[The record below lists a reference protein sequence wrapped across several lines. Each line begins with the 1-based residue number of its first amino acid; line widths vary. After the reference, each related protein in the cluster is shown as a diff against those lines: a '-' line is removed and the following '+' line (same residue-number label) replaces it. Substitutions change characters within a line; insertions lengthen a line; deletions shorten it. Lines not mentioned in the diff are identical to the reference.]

1 MEEEI
6 AETKIPLGEKEEE
19 SEEQKEDL
27 PSNESNSLTLTLYD
41 MQQLPWL
48 KKDKNKLSNAFP
60 TVICDEFNDTPLSM
74 PPIDIFDNKK
84 HVLCDSYIVEFV
96 NDATENYYER
106 GKYGCWSS
114 HVTKIPLFLLQ
125 VLKLHLL
132 YLPMLNALC
141 FIDLFSY
148 KMPMHRKRVRLKCV

>member
-1 MEEEI
+1 
-6 AETKIPLGEKEEE
+6 
-19 SEEQKEDL
+19 
-27 PSNESNSLTLTLYD
+27 

-74 PPIDIFDNKK
+74 PPIGIFDNKK
-84 HVLCDSYIVEFV
+84 HVLCASYIVEFV
-96 NDATENYYER
+96 NDANENYYEI

-132 YLPMLNALC
+132 CLPMLLALC
-141 FIDLFSY
+141 SNELFSY
-148 KMPMHRKRVRLKCV
+148 KMLLHRKWVMLKYVWYLFLDALFCQLLFLLEHH